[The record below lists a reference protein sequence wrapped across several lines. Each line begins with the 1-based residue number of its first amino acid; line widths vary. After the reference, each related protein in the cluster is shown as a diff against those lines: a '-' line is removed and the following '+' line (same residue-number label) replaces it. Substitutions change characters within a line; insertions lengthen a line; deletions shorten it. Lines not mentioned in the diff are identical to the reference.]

1 MWRDNHGMRPVFR
14 FDTNSPYAY
23 LAATRVNA
31 ILGPDIE
38 WRPIALAFLLRA
50 QDRRPWS
57 FDEPTRSEGVAEC
70 EARTAARGL
79 PPLRWPPGFPV
90 GSYSL
95 EPLRAIAAAIA
106 HEREQALARVLF
118 QRNFVAGE
126 GLRTA
131 GAVRECWVEVGL
143 DSASY
148 DTEIAAAKPVLAA
161 ETDRAITEGVYGVP
175 TVTVGDTHF
184 WGDDQLEAAAHAA
197 GSA

>member
-1 MWRDNHGMRPVFR
+1 MRGAHRGPW
-14 FDTNSPYAY
+14 
-23 LAATRVNA
+23 AATA
-31 ILGPDIE
+31 
-38 WRPIALAFLLRA
+38 ALAPGLPGRVVFARA
-50 QDRRPWS
+50 
-57 FDEPTRSEGVAEC
+57 
-70 EARTAARGL
+70 AARD
-79 PPLRWPPGFPV
+79 R
-90 GSYSL
+90 
-95 EPLRAIAAAIA
+95 
-106 HEREQALARVLF
+106 RVLF